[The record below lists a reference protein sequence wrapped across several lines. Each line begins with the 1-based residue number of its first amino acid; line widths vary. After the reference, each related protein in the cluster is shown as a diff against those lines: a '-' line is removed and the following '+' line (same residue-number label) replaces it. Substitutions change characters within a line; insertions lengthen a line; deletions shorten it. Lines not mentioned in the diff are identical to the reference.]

1 MTALIK
7 THIYADALL
16 SRQFFKGR
24 IQLLVLYSQSDCC
37 NNSGRF
43 YLTMQET
50 NVTDVPLYGFSD
62 NSFQAAGG
70 VEGIR
75 QLVDDFY
82 HEMDT
87 LPEAAI
93 IRAMHRQDLT
103 ESRDKLTLFLS
114 GWMGGPKLY
123 HEKYGGI
130 NIPRSH
136 AHLPIGEA
144 ERDAWLLC
152 MKRAI
157 AKQNYRP
164 EFSTYLLAQLSV
176 PAERI
181 FAVSKKPES
190 Q

>member
-1 MTALIK
+1 MA
-7 THIYADALL
+7 
-16 SRQFFKGR
+16 
-24 IQLLVLYSQSDCC
+24 
-37 NNSGRF
+37 
-43 YLTMQET
+43 
-50 NVTDVPLYGFSD
+50 DVPLYGFSD

-75 QLVDDFY
+75 KLVDDFY

-93 IRAMHRQDLT
+93 IRGMHRQDLT
-103 ESRDKLTLFLS
+103 ESREKLTFFLC

-123 HEKYGGI
+123 HEKYGSI

-136 AHLPIGEA
+136 MHLPIGEA

-152 MKRAI
+152 MERAI
-157 AKQNYRP
+157 ARQDYRP
-164 EFSTYLLAQLSV
+164 EFASYLLIQLRV

-181 FAVSKKPES
+181 FATSRKPE
-190 Q
+190 

>member
-1 MTALIK
+1 MA
-7 THIYADALL
+7 
-16 SRQFFKGR
+16 
-24 IQLLVLYSQSDCC
+24 
-37 NNSGRF
+37 
-43 YLTMQET
+43 
-50 NVTDVPLYGFSD
+50 DVPLYGFSD

-75 QLVDDFY
+75 KLVDDFY

-93 IRAMHRQDLT
+93 IRGMHRQNLT
-103 ESRDKLTLFLS
+103 ESREKLTFFLC

-123 HEKYGGI
+123 HEKYGSI

-136 AHLPIGEA
+136 MHLPIGEA

-152 MKRAI
+152 MERAI
-157 AKQNYRP
+157 ARQDYRP
-164 EFSTYLLAQLSV
+164 EFASYLLTQLRV

-181 FAVSKKPES
+181 FATSRKPE
-190 Q
+190 